1 MAKQNLFIL
10 TALLA
15 LTALVG
21 CEEKDWSRG
30 EYLLASD
37 KADEKGTY
45 NPQVNIAE
53 GGTYSLY
60 VDANVEYT
68 MKFETASTVKDWLTL
83 EGK

>member
-30 EYLLASD
+30 EYLLA
-37 KADEKGTY
+37 G
-45 NPQVNIAE
+45 
-53 GGTYSLY
+53 
-60 VDANVEYT
+60 
-68 MKFETASTVKDWLTL
+68 KDVSQLLWHSKREDLQ
-83 EGK
+83 GQGA